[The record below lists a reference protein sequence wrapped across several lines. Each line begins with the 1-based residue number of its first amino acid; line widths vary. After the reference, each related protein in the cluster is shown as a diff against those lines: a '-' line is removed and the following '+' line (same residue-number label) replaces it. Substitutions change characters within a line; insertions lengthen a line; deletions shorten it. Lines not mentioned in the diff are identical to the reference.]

1 MGASSRASS
10 ASSGIYPGR
19 RRVAGWFLLP
29 CHIASSAR
37 GMNAISGSAGWRI
50 VNAAGIANLLILSL
64 IYYPQGSRMDRGI
77 RVQRTPNRANPAW
90 SSCTTTVAFPPSMM
104 AQCPR
109 ARLAAAPA
117 LGSAR
122 FYPSDSGAASWGSYF
137 SRSRAAARLQ
147 ICRGLFDVPYTIA
160 YRTDSASIHLA
171 KSWQQSRWL
180 SHLDLTLGNRSLKG
194 NPAERP
200 RPPCADRGLSS
211 GSTVPRKQMPL
222 PSGSLRYHCFTP

>member
-1 MGASSRASS
+1 MNTISGWAGVGASSTPLELQTCLSFRLF
-10 ASSGIYPGR
+10 IILRVPGWI
-19 RRVAGWFLLP
+19 G
-29 CHIASSAR
+29 
-37 GMNAISGSAGWRI
+37 
-50 VNAAGIANLLILSL
+50 
-64 IYYPQGSRMDRGI
+64 GI

-137 SRSRAAARLQ
+137 SRPRAVARLQ

-171 KSWQQSRWL
+171 NSWQQSRWL
-180 SHLDLTLGNRSLKG
+180 SHLDLTLGNRSLRG

-200 RPPCADRGLSS
+200 RPPCGDRGLSS
-211 GSTVPRKQMPL
+211 GSTVP
-222 PSGSLRYHCFTP
+222 SLTHTTRRPNDSE